1 MSGVSTLDPIESRFL
16 AKVAEPNENGCRLWT
31 ASSDNLGYGR
41 FSYMGRRVL
50 AHRYAAGMLDFPPSI
65 EARHMCHTPS
75 CVNSEHLTFGTHAE
89 NMRDMV
95 AAGRS
100 PRTRGESNGQS
111 KLCKEQVLE
120 IRRRY
125 AAGGTTQRKL
135 AAEFGIHQT
144 RIGCIIRREL
154 WAHLEEEQ

>member
-1 MSGVSTLDPIESRFL
+1 MSGIATLDPIEARFL
-16 AKVAEPNENGCRLWT
+16 AKVAEPDEKGCHLWT
-31 ASSDNLGYGR
+31 SASDNCGYGR
-41 FSYMGRRVL
+41 FFYMGRKVL
-50 AHRYAAGMLDFPPSI
+50 AHRYAAGMLDFPSSI
-65 EARHMCHTPS
+65 EARHTCHTPA
-75 CVNSEHLTFGTHAE
+75 CVNPEHLTFGTHAE

-95 AAGRS
+95 VAGRS
-100 PRTRGESNGQS
+100 PRMSGESNGQS

-135 AAEFGIHQT
+135 AAEFGVHQT

-154 WAHLEEEQ
+154 WSHLEAEQ